1 MNKKAAPQAPLFGE
15 PQTPEANIMEQAPPF
30 NEDDNVAVSGEP
42 VILPEA
48 IAEEATQYGIDA
60 SKAKNLVGNLPQI
73 TAERDALSKQYD
85 EIIRMDIEDPKTA
98 KLAKELRSKI
108 RDNRTKGIQVWHK
121 TTKDYFLKGGQFVDA
136 IKAKEVV
143 VNERM
148 EEALEKIE
156 KHAQIKL
163 EREKQELREKRTTE
177 LTEYKEFVPF
187 GIDLG
192 AISDSE
198 DMKVFN
204 GAKLQYEFDLKQK
217 QEAEEARIR
226 EQQKEQEKEARVK
239 KLLPYK
245 LYIPDFDTIDFY
257 TITEPEMQQKI
268 DDAKALYEKK
278 KQEYEENKKK
288 LDEANRL
295 KAVREARA
303 KELQEYIVFIRDYNA
318 LIEMEE
324 EAYQKEFADIKKGAE
339 LQWKHDNEQRE
350 KEEEQKKQQQKKD
363 DELKKKNEELQ
374 KQLKQREEADKKK
387 EKDRLAEEKRMK
399 NASDTVILNEV
410 ADKIM
415 VYSLSFPEVKSD
427 GAKAVLAETDAYLKK
442 VADYVRKQINVLNTV
457 S

>member
-1 MNKKAAPQAPLFGE
+1 MKSKLSSPLF
-15 PQTPEANIMEQAPPF
+15 TEATSVPNTMEEPPF
-30 NEDDNVAVSGEP
+30 IQDDTVAISGEP

-48 IAEEATQYGIDA
+48 IAEEASQYGIDA

-98 KLAKELRSKI
+98 KLAKELRTKI

-163 EREKQELREKRTTE
+163 ERERQELREKRTAE

-192 AISDSE
+192 VISDSE
-198 DMKVFN
+198 YMKVFN
-204 GAKLQYEFDLKQK
+204 GAKLQFDFYKQQK
-217 QEAEEARIR
+217 EAEER
-226 EQQKEQEKEARVK
+226 ERKEQEEKKAAKDARIK
-239 KLLPYK
+239 KLLPFK
-245 LYIPDFDTIDFY
+245 LYLPEWDNLDFNSMTDEQMESHIA
-257 TITEPEMQQKI
+257 
-268 DDAKALYEKK
+268 DARALYEKK
-278 KQEYEENKKK
+278 KAEYEESQKLLAEENRKKAIR
-288 LDEANRL
+288 DN
-295 KAVREARA
+295 RA
-303 KELQEYIVFIRDYNA
+303 KELQPYIVFIRAYNA

-324 EAYQKEFADIKKGAE
+324 EAYQKEFADIKNVAE
-339 LQWKHDNEQRE
+339 LQWKHDSEVRE
-350 KEEEQKKQQQKKD
+350 KEEEEKREQQRKA
-363 DELKKKNEELQ
+363 DELKKQNELLQ
-374 KQLKQREEADKKK
+374 KKVKEQEEADKKK
-387 EKDRLAEEKRMK
+387 EKERIAEEKRMK

-410 ADKIM
+410 ADRLLI
-415 VYSLSFPEVKSD
+415 YSLSFPEVKSD
-427 GAKAVLAETDAYLKK
+427 GAKAILAETDGYLKK
-442 VADYVRKQINVLNTV
+442 IADKIRNQSKELN